1 MNKIDENRLYW
12 IDAIRSF
19 ACLCVLLTHSVIPGG
34 TRGNYIIAPIQYMA
48 VAGASVLFFMISGAL
63 VFSKPK
69 PFVPFIKRRL
79 AKIYLPMVIWTVV
92 TLLIFCFTG
101 GLKWSQLPNALM
113 LIPFTQQFG
122 TYWFIYV
129 IFGIYLL
136 TPMVATWLEKC
147 SRTDVLIL
155 LIVSGVAMTVPYLR
169 IVDKDFSK
177 ALYTE
182 TGSLYYFVGYLW
194 ICLMGY
200 YIRRYVNISKFK
212 WWHLLV
218 LLLVLALPF
227 ALQWLGEPYAL
238 VKKRT
243 TINVVLL
250 CACYF
255 IIIKHIKLSQRMKLA
270 VYNFAQH
277 SFGIYLVHMQ
287 IIKFILTP
295 LVNSLDLSYTVSIP
309 LVFVSSVVIS
319 YIIVHL
325 ISKLP
330 FSEYLIAYK
339 S

>member
-1 MNKIDENRLYW
+1 MTKLDENRLYW

-34 TRGNYIIAPIQYMA
+34 TRGSEIIAPMQYFA

-63 VFSKPK
+63 VFYKPK
-69 PFVPFIKRRL
+69 PFVPFVKRRL
-79 AKIYLPMVIWTVV
+79 AKIFLPMVIWTVV
-92 TLLIFCFTG
+92 TLIINCLTHGIE
-101 GLKWSQLPNALM
+101 WSQLPNALM
-113 LIPFTQQFG
+113 LIPFTPQFG

-147 SRTDVLIL
+147 SRTDVGIL
-155 LIVSGVAMTVPYLR
+155 LLVGCVAMTIPYLR
-169 IVDKDFSK
+169 IIDKDFSK

-200 YIRRYVNISKFK
+200 YIRRYVNIPKFK
-212 WWHLLV
+212 WWHALIFLFV
-218 LLLVLALPF
+218 IALPLLLRMMGELSALIT
-227 ALQWLGEPYAL
+227 
-238 VKKRT
+238 KRT
-243 TINVVLL
+243 NINVVLL

-255 IIIKHIKLSQRMKLA
+255 IIIKHIKLGDRMKRV
-270 VYNFAQH
+270 VYVFAQH
-277 SFGIYLVHMQ
+277 SFGIYLVHKQ
-287 IIKFILTP
+287 IINYIIP
-295 LVNSLDLSYTVSIP
+295 PIVNSLDLSYTVSIP

-319 YIIVHL
+319 YILVHL

>member
-1 MNKIDENRLYW
+1 MKTKPDENRLYW

-19 ACLCVLLTHSVIPGG
+19 ACLCVVLVHSIPKVALKDDVV
-34 TRGNYIIAPIQYMA
+34 APLHYLI

-63 VFSKPK
+63 VFYKPK

-79 AKIYLPMVIWTVV
+79 SKIVLPMMFWTVLV
-92 TLLIFCFTG
+92 LIIEC
-101 GLKWSQLPNALM
+101 LRHDMDWSALPRALM
-113 LIPFTQQFG
+113 LMPFTPQYG

-155 LIVSGVAMTVPYLR
+155 LIVGCIAMTVPYLR
-169 IVDKDFSK
+169 IIDKDFSK
-177 ALYTE
+177 ALYSE

-200 YIRRYVNISKFK
+200 YIRRYVNIPKFR
-212 WWHLLV
+212 WWHVLV
-218 LLLVLALPF
+218 LLLVLAMPSL
-227 ALQWLGEPYAL
+227 LRLIGEPYAL
-238 VKKRT
+238 IQKRT

-255 IIIKHIKLSQRMKLA
+255 IIIKHIKLSDYMKKV
-270 VYNFAQH
+270 VYIFAQH
-277 SFGIYLVHMQ
+277 SFGIYLVHN
-287 IIKFILTP
+287 
-295 LVNSLDLSYTVSIP
+295 LVNDFLLKPLLSGYDLHYGISIP
-309 LVFVSSVVIS
+309 LVFVLNLIIS
-319 YIIVHL
+319 YVIVHL

-330 FSEYLIAYK
+330 FSDYLIAYN

>member
-1 MNKIDENRLYW
+1 MTKLDDNRLYW

-19 ACLCVLLTHSVIPGG
+19 ACMCVLLTHSVIPGG
-34 TRGNYIIAPIQYMA
+34 TRGNGIIAPLNYFA

-63 VFSKPK
+63 VFYKPK
-69 PFVPFIKRRL
+69 PFVPFMKRRL
-79 AKIYLPMVIWTVV
+79 AKIFLPMVIWTVI
-92 TLLIFCFTG
+92 TLIICCLTG
-101 GLKWSQLPNALM
+101 GIKWSNLPNALM
-113 LIPFTQQFG
+113 LIPFTPQFG

-155 LIVSGVAMTVPYLR
+155 LIVGFVAMTIPYLR
-169 IVDKDFSK
+169 IIDKDFSK
-177 ALYTE
+177 ALYSE
-182 TGSLYYFVGYLW
+182 SGSLYYFVGYLW
-194 ICLMGY
+194 ICMIGY
-200 YIRRYVNISKFK
+200 YIRRYVNIPKFK
-212 WWHLLV
+212 WWHFLIFAFVLAMP
-218 LLLVLALPF
+218 LLLYLI
-227 ALQWLGEPYAL
+227 GEPYKL
-238 VKKRT
+238 IQKRT

-250 CACYF
+250 CFCYF
-255 IIIKHIKLSQRMKLA
+255 IILKHIKWGDRMKKI

-277 SFGIYLVHMQ
+277 SFGIYLVHKQ
-287 IIKFILTP
+287 IDNFILAP
-295 LVNSLDLSYTVSIP
+295 IVKSLDLNYMVSIP
-309 LVFVSSVVIS
+309 MVFVSSLIIS